1 MDDNIL
7 FEPTI
12 KSLISLS
19 TEEINLMPN
28 TVFVS
33 NLGDFILSLSD
44 KLNKHELAPLLQKI
58 EGCSLSVKILAW
70 NHFLNQHKLDLKNP
84 DLATELRDNIHK

>member
-58 EGCSLSVKILAW
+58 EGC
-70 NHFLNQHKLDLKNP
+70 
-84 DLATELRDNIHK
+84 

>member
-1 MDDNIL
+1 MDDNI
-7 FEPTI
+7 FYEPTI
-12 KSLISLS
+12 KSLTSLS
-19 TEEINLMPN
+19 TEEINLMPS

-58 EGCSLSVKILAW
+58 EGC
-70 NHFLNQHKLDLKNP
+70 
-84 DLATELRDNIHK
+84 